1 MDALLLIPIALP
13 VLCGVL
19 LLVSSFREGPSTRG
33 ARGTGRNEGS
43 KISMKEEES
52 EVGGFPS
59 RTGGGGLAARKGQA
73 LSEGESSLSEEE
85 SPAAGETAA
94 TGNDTE
100 KGKAPEAKSPAPE
113 NSSAAGSREKGRAG
127 LCAYVSIALG
137 LSAVLALTAAWTGDR
152 EIKLFTLLDTI
163 PVYFRIDA
171 VGRLFVTVVSVIWIL
186 SMIFAFVY
194 MRHEGK
200 EKRYFGFYLILYGIL
215 VAFDFSG
222 NLVTMYLF
230 YELTTLVSMPLVLHN
245 GKRESVMAALKYL
258 FYSMCGAYG
267 GLFGIFFLYR
277 YSDSLT
283 FTAGGTLNPAAV
295 QGHEGILLI
304 AVFAAILGFGAKAG
318 MVPLHAWLP
327 TAHPVAPSPASAVL
341 SGIIVK
347 SGVLAVVRV
356 VYYIVGAD
364 FLRGTWVQQ
373 AWMGLALLT
382 VFMGSM
388 LAYREQVFKKR
399 LAYSTVSQVSYIMF
413 GLSLLT
419 RDAFTGAMLHVAVHA
434 VVKCGLFLTAGVFV
448 YYFNYTKAEELV
460 GIGKRM
466 PKMLW
471 CYLLLSLTLVGIPPT
486 GGFVSKWYLAQGALQ
501 SGTGIFAWLGPVVLL
516 VSALLTA
523 GYLLPV
529 AMKGFFPGGTASAA
543 DEELS
548 PVRKSDCRKEPSPAM
563 LLPLVILAALA
574 VLAGIFPG
582 ALIQYVS
589 EIASSVL

>member
-1 MDALLLIPIALP
+1 MDVWLLVPIALP
-13 VLCGVL
+13 VICGAV
-19 LLVSSFREGPSTRG
+19 LLVSAFREQAVSDAGDS
-33 ARGTGRNEGS
+33 GTGAER
-43 KISMKEEES
+43 
-52 EVGGFPS
+52 
-59 RTGGGGLAARKGQA
+59 
-73 LSEGESSLSEEE
+73 
-85 SPAAGETAA
+85 
-94 TGNDTE
+94 
-100 KGKAPEAKSPAPE
+100 E
-113 NSSAAGSREKGRAG
+113 NRVSAG
-127 LCAYVSIALG
+127 LCAYVG
-137 LSAVLALTAAWTGDR
+137 AVLGISVALALAAAWTGDR
-152 EIKLFTLLDTI
+152 EAVLFTLLDAI

-171 VGRLFVTVVSVIWIL
+171 VGRLFVTVVSVIWVL
-186 SMIFAFVY
+186 AALFAFVY

-200 EKRYFGFYLILYGIL
+200 EKRYFGFYLMLYGVL

-258 FYSMCGAYG
+258 FYSLCGAYG
-267 GLFGIFFLYR
+267 GLFAIFFLYR
-277 YSDSLT
+277 YSHSLT
-283 FTAGGTLNPAAV
+283 FTAGGTLDMAAV

-304 AVFAAILGFGAKAG
+304 AVFAALLGFGAKAG
-318 MVPLHAWLP
+318 MAPLHAWLP

-341 SGIIVK
+341 SGVIVK

-356 VYYIVGAD
+356 VFYIVGAD

-373 AWMGLALLT
+373 TWMALALLT

-388 LAYREQVFKKR
+388 LAYRERVFKKR

-419 RDAFTGAMLHVAVHA
+419 ADGFTGAMLHVAVHA

-448 YYFNYTKAEELV
+448 YYFNYTRVEELV

-471 CYLLLSLTLVGIPPT
+471 CYLLLSLALVGIPPT

-501 SGTGIFAWLGPVVLL
+501 SDTGVFAWLGPVVLL

-529 AMKGFFPGGTASAA
+529 AMKGFFPGDAAAA
-543 DEELS
+543 DSGAGNHGAAAVAANEVGEPTKGTKTSGTKASHEWEISGKEEPPLAIRADGREEAF
-548 PVRKSDCRKEPSPAM
+548 PAAKADCRKEPAFAM

-574 VLAGIFPG
+574 VLAGVFPG
-582 ALIQYVS
+582 ALIQYAS
-589 EIASSVL
+589 EIATSVL